1 MWSPNIDE
9 IDGPRYLAVA
19 SAIAKAIDGGELQPG
34 AQLPPQRDL
43 ADQLGL
49 TVGTITRAYALAKK
63 QRLVS
68 GEVGRGTFVRSNR
81 ETTPRMEFRP
91 SDNQHRLIDLSCY
104 RTPGRGPSDLVS
116 AAFADLSERSG
127 LLPLHKY
134 PPAAGLLT
142 HRGTAADWLARTIG
156 LEARPE
162 DVLVCAGAQQGIA
175 VALSTLAVPG
185 DTILT
190 EAITFPGFKAIASL
204 QSLKLYGVDLD
215 EHGMKPDAL
224 RAAVDATDAR
234 IVFLQ
239 PTLHNPTTA
248 IMPLERRQEIAKL
261 AHERDLMIIEDDASG
276 AALLDRPKPI
286 AALAPEHTLYIAS
299 LAKCLSPALRIG
311 YLVAPPAMTEAFAST
326 LHAMTLGASPLI
338 GELASMLLVNGA
350 AEEAV
355 RRMNR
360 ETARTHALAEQILGR
375 NQLRSHPAS
384 VHMWLLLPPEWRAT
398 DFETMA
404 RRAGVA
410 VAASDSFLADER
422 QTAPAVRV
430 SLNASADEE
439 VLRRG
444 LTILQQVLTSRP
456 HPIQMII

>member
-1 MWSPNIDE
+1 MWSPNIDD

-43 ADQLGL
+43 ADRLGL

-63 QRLVS
+63 QKLVT

-81 ETTPRMEFRP
+81 ESAPRMEFRP
-91 SDNQHRLIDLSCY
+91 ADNQRRLIDLSCY

-142 HRGTAADWLARTIG
+142 HRGTAADWIARTTG

-185 DTILT
+185 DTVLT
-190 EAITFPGFKAIASL
+190 EAITFPGLKAIASL
-204 QSLKLYGVDLD
+204 QSLKLHGVDID
-215 EHGMKPDAL
+215 EHGMNPDAL

-248 IMPLERRQEIAKL
+248 VMPLERRKAIAKL

-276 AALLDRPKPI
+276 AALLERPAPI
-286 AALAPEHTLYIAS
+286 ASLAPEHTLYISS

-311 YLVAPPAMTEAFAST
+311 YLVSPPAMTEAFSST
-326 LHAMTLGASPLI
+326 LHALTLGASPLV

-360 ETARTHALAEQILGR
+360 ETARGLKLAEEILGR
-375 NQLRSHPAS
+375 QRLRSHPAS
-384 VHMWLLLPPEWRAT
+384 VHMWMLLPPEWRAG
-398 DFETMA
+398 DFEAMA

-410 VAASDSFLADER
+410 VVASDSFLADER
-422 QTAPAVRV
+422 QMPPAARV

-439 VLRRG
+439 VLRKG
-444 LTILQQVLTSRP
+444 LSILQQIVVSRP
-456 HPIQMII
+456 HPVLTVV